1 MPSLRLPACLLAG
14 LVFLSAAAQARA
26 PLVLLTDFGTQD
38 GAVSA
43 MKGVAYGVSQD
54 LLISDLSHE
63 NPSIFAGA
71 YRLYQAEQFWP
82 VDTVFVAV
90 VDPGVG
96 TQRLSIALK
105 TRTGHYFVGPNNG
118 LLSLVAERDG
128 IEALRRIDERVNRR
142 PGSEESHTF
151 HGRDVFAYTGARLAA
166 GVISFEQVGPA
177 LSPQALISIPY
188 RKPRRTGDTVS
199 GIIPVL
205 DVQFGNVWTNIPKSL
220 FDQLHVALGAPLHV
234 RIYHGD
240 QLVDDSQAPYQR
252 TFGDVPVGK
261 PLVYINSLLNLA
273 VALNLKSYAATHKID
288 SGPDWTIEIGK
299 AAPEDEVMHDLVLRN
314 GTVYDG
320 SGKSP
325 YAGEV
330 AIDADRIT
338 YVGPPRKLAART
350 EIDVKGQA
358 IAPGFINMLAHPEE
372 SLFADGRALS
382 DLQQGVTLEVMG
394 EFSMGPLNQKMAQLA
409 VQRQDDIK
417 YPVTWSRLGEYLE
430 TLERRGISPN
440 VASFVGAST
449 VRTFVLGEADVQP
462 SPSQL
467 EQMRALV
474 QRAMEDGALGLT
486 TMLIYAPASYAKTP
500 ELIALARESARC
512 GGMYT
517 VHMRS
522 EGDRIES
529 ALQETIDIA
538 DASGA
543 PAEIYHLKVAGKDNW
558 GKLDRVIA
566 MIEKAR
572 AAGVRISADMYT
584 YTAGATGL
592 DAAMP
597 LWVQDGGL
605 EAWIARLKDPAV
617 RARVI
622 AEMRD
627 PHPAA
632 WENLLGAAG
641 ADGTVLLAFK
651 NPKLKPLT
659 GKSLAEVAKMRGV
672 SPQDAAIDL
681 VIEDGS
687 RVGIAYF
694 LMNED
699 NVRRQVALPW
709 ISFGSDESGDAPE
722 GVFLLSAAHPRA
734 YGNFAR
740 VFAQYVRKDHAL
752 SIEEAVRKLTSL
764 PADNLSLPDRGRLKG
779 GAFADIVVFDPG
791 TIQDHATYAK
801 PHQLSS
807 GVSYVIV
814 NGKWAIKDGNPTAAA
829 SGRVVRG
836 RAWTGAAAQGGCRS
850 AANDWT
856 WSK

>member
-1 MPSLRLPACLLAG
+1 
-14 LVFLSAAAQARA
+14 VVQFLSA
-26 PLVLLTDFGTQD
+26 G
-38 GAVSA
+38 S
-43 MKGVAYGVSQD
+43 
-54 LLISDLSHE
+54 
-63 NPSIFAGA
+63 FAF
-71 YRLYQAEQFWP
+71 LYLA
-82 VDTVFVAV
+82 
-90 VDPGVG
+90 
-96 TQRLSIALK
+96 
-105 TRTGHYFVGPNNG
+105 
-118 LLSLVAERDG
+118 
-128 IEALRRIDERVNRR
+128 
-142 PGSEESHTF
+142 
-151 HGRDVFAYTGARLAA
+151 LAA
-166 GVISFEQVGPA
+166 APTA
-177 LSPQALISIPY
+177 LLAAAA
-188 RKPRRTGDTVS
+188 DTR
-199 GIIPVL
+199 GL
-205 DVQFGNVWTNIPKSL
+205 
-220 FDQLHVALGAPLHV
+220 
-234 RIYHGD
+234 
-240 QLVDDSQAPYQR
+240 
-252 TFGDVPVGK
+252 
-261 PLVYINSLLNLA
+261 
-273 VALNLKSYAATHKID
+273 
-288 SGPDWTIEIGK
+288 
-299 AAPEDEVMHDLVLRN
+299 HDLVLRN
-314 GTVYDG
+314 GTIYDG
-320 SGKSP
+320 SGKTP
-325 YAGEV
+325 YAGEI

-338 YVGPPRKLAART
+338 YVGPPRKVSART

-358 IAPGFINMLAHPEE
+358 IAPGFINMLAHPED

-394 EFSMGPLNQKMAQLA
+394 EFSMGPLNKKMTQLM
-409 VQRQDDIK
+409 VERQEDIK
-417 YPVTWSRLGEYLE
+417 YPVTWSTLGGYLE
-430 TLERRGISPN
+430 TLERRGIGPN

-467 EQMRALV
+467 EQMRSLV
-474 QRAMEDGALGLT
+474 HRAMEDGALGLT

-500 ELIALARESARC
+500 ELIALAGESARC

-538 DASGA
+538 QASGA
-543 PAEIYHLKVAGKDNW
+543 PAEIYHMKIAGKDNW

-566 MIEKAR
+566 TIEKAR
-572 AAGVRISADMYT
+572 AAGVRISANMYT

-605 EAWIARLKDPAV
+605 ETWIERLKDPAI

-641 ADGTVLLAFK
+641 ADGTLLLAFK

-699 NVRRQVALPW
+699 NIRRQVALPW
-709 ISFGSDESGDAPE
+709 VSFGSDEAGDAPE

-764 PADNLSLPDRGRLKG
+764 PADNLSLTDRGRLKS
-779 GAFADIVVFDPG
+779 GAFADIVVFDPS
-791 TIQDHATYAK
+791 TIQDHATYEK

-807 GVSYVIV
+807 GVSFVIV
-814 NGKWAIKDGNPTAAA
+814 NGKMAIKDGKPTGAV
-829 SGRVVRG
+829 SGRAVRG
-836 RAWTGAAAQGGCRS
+836 RAWTGTVQGGCRS
-850 AANDWT
+850 TAKEWT
-856 WSK
+856 WIK

>member
-1 MPSLRLPACLLAG
+1 MNQFFRARSFAFLGIALAALPA
-14 LVFLSAAAQARA
+14 
-26 PLVLLTDFGTQD
+26 
-38 GAVSA
+38 AV
-43 MKGVAYGVSQD
+43 
-54 LLISDLSHE
+54 
-63 NPSIFAGA
+63 P
-71 YRLYQAEQFWP
+71 
-82 VDTVFVAV
+82 
-90 VDPGVG
+90 
-96 TQRLSIALK
+96 
-105 TRTGHYFVGPNNG
+105 
-118 LLSLVAERDG
+118 
-128 IEALRRIDERVNRR
+128 
-142 PGSEESHTF
+142 
-151 HGRDVFAYTGARLAA
+151 
-166 GVISFEQVGPA
+166 
-177 LSPQALISIPY
+177 
-188 RKPRRTGDTVS
+188 
-199 GIIPVL
+199 
-205 DVQFGNVWTNIPKSL
+205 
-220 FDQLHVALGAPLHV
+220 GAP
-234 RIYHGD
+234 
-240 QLVDDSQAPYQR
+240 AE
-252 TFGDVPVGK
+252 TA
-261 PLVYINSLLNLA
+261 A
-273 VALNLKSYAATHKID
+273 V
-288 SGPDWTIEIGK
+288 
-299 AAPEDEVMHDLVLRN
+299 HDIVLRN
-314 GTVYDG
+314 GTIYDG
-320 SGKSP
+320 SGKKP

-330 AIDADRIT
+330 AIDADRIA
-338 YVGPPRKLAART
+338 YVGPPRKLSART

-382 DLQQGVTLEVMG
+382 DLEQGVTLEVMG
-394 EFSMGPLNQKMAQLA
+394 EFSMGPLNETMARLMA
-409 VQRQDDIK
+409 ERQDDIK
-417 YPVTWSRLGEYLE
+417 YPVTWSTLGAYLE

-462 SPSQL
+462 TPAQL

-474 QRAMEDGALGLT
+474 HRAMEEGALGLT

-512 GGMYT
+512 GGIYT

-522 EGDRIES
+522 EGDRIEP

-538 DASGA
+538 QASAA
-543 PAEIYHLKVAGKDNW
+543 PAEIYHLKIAGKDNW

-566 MIEKAR
+566 TIDKAR
-572 AAGVRISADMYT
+572 AAGVRISANMYT

-605 EAWIARLKDPAV
+605 EAWIARLKDPAI

-622 AEMRD
+622 AEMND

-641 ADGTVLLAFK
+641 ADGTLLLAFK

-699 NVRRQVALPW
+699 NIRRQVALPW
-709 ISFGSDESGDAPE
+709 VSFGSDEAGDAPE

-752 SIEEAVRKLTSL
+752 SIEAAVRKLTSL
-764 PADNLSLPDRGRLKG
+764 PADNLSLPDRGRLKS
-779 GAFADIVVFDPG
+779 GAFADIVVFDPA
-791 TIQDHATYAK
+791 TIQDHATYEK

-829 SGRVVRG
+829 TGRVVRG
-836 RAWTGAAAQGGCRS
+836 RAWTGAAQGGCRKS
-850 AANDWT
+850 AQDWT
-856 WSK
+856 WTK